1 MGPVRGAR
9 VWVGGGGLGE
19 KLSLILASENAQ
31 ALTASAQNCGR
42 QRRGIPQL
50 SNSASTASLE
60 RPELVIRPDA
70 RRAAEQGLT
79 TAAIG
84 DTVRIATA
92 GDFDP
97 LVARLNADT
106 RQIYI
111 RARISD
117 AARQDLSTIA
127 NMRVNGREGPVPLAS
142 VASLSMESGPAQIDR
157 YDRQRYVTI
166 DRKSTRL
173 NSSH

>member
-1 MGPVRGAR
+1 M
-9 VWVGGGGLGE
+9 
-19 KLSLILASENAQ
+19 I
-31 ALTASAQNCGR
+31 
-42 QRRGIPQL
+42 RRPPR
-50 SNSASTASLE
+50 STRTDTLF
-60 RPELVIRPDA
+60 PY
-70 RRAAEQGLT
+70 T
-79 TAAIG
+79 TLF
-84 DTVRIATA
+84 RS
-92 GDFDP
+92 P

-166 DRKSTRL
+166 GADLGGMALGAATTAAHALPVHQSLPARVKLIQNGATDL
-173 NSSH
+173 HAEPSSPFLL

>member
-1 MGPVRGAR
+1 M
-9 VWVGGGGLGE
+9 
-19 KLSLILASENAQ
+19 I
-31 ALTASAQNCGR
+31 
-42 QRRGIPQL
+42 RRPPR
-50 SNSASTASLE
+50 STRTDTLF
-60 RPELVIRPDA
+60 PY
-70 RRAAEQGLT
+70 T
-79 TAAIG
+79 TLF
-84 DTVRIATA
+84 RS
-92 GDFDP
+92 P

-166 DRKSTRL
+166 GADLGGMAPGAAKTAAHELHVAQSLPASGKPPQKIGTASERERGL
-173 NSSH
+173 P